1 MKRRAVVVD
10 LDGTLL
16 STNTFKDYVLFV
28 AKESVAALRVDVTI
42 GVAFF
47 VALRLMRVVS
57 HSTMKYYLLKV
68 TVRFMGA
75 DRLSRLAE
83 MLLLKANQDV
93 TALCEDY
100 RRQGCYVLLATA
112 APESYAG
119 ILSSRMGMDGCC
131 ATPMPRHGL
140 QWKENVREQKRE
152 AVLQHLEPANASI
165 AVVITDHHDDIPLM
179 SSNPGKNLLVN
190 PSPKTISLVRVHG
203 IQFESIHFFKNSLS

>member
-28 AKESVAALRVDVTI
+28 AKESVTALRIDVTL
-42 GVAFF
+42 GVMFF

-57 HSTMKYYLLKV
+57 HSTMKYYLLRM
-68 TVRFMGA
+68 TARFMGA

-83 MLLLKANQDV
+83 MLLLKANPEV

-100 RRQGCYVLLATA
+100 RKQGCYVLLATA

-119 ILSSRMGMDGCC
+119 IISSRMGLDGCC
-131 ATPMPRHGL
+131 ATPMP
-140 QWKENVREQKRE
+140 QPESEWKENVREQKRE
-152 AVLQHLEPANASI
+152 AVLRHLESEDASI
-165 AVVITDHHDDIPLM
+165 AVVVTDHHDDIPLM
-179 SSNPGKNLLVN
+179 SSNPGKNILVN
-190 PSPKTISLVRVHG
+190 PSSKTISIVRRNG
-203 IQFESIHFFKNSLS
+203 IQIEIL